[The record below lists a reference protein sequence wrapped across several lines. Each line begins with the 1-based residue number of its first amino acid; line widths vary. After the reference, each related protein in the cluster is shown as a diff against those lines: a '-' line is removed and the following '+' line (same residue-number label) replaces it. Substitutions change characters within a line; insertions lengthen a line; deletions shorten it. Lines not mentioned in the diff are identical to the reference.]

1 MAFCKSC
8 GTDIGEAK
16 FCPACGAKND
26 TAAETVSTAPVFT
39 ESPAPEASAPVTP
52 EPVSAPVFAPD
63 PTIYSSGNNTSNTVP
78 PTYSAPVYSAP
89 VYSAPVYS
97 ADASQMPSTTG
108 QMVFGIINIVLGF
121 LSCCNLL
128 NLGAMVLGIIAV
140 VKTSKAGK
148 AASVDEANQFLGSAK
163 TMNIIAIILNCV
175 GVISWIVILLTG
187 TLSDIM
193 NSSSFN

>member
-39 ESPAPEASAPVTP
+39 ESPAPEASAPVIP

-63 PTIYSSGNNTSNTVP
+63 PTIYSSANNTSNTVP
-78 PTYSAPVYSAP
+78 PAYSAP

>member
-63 PTIYSSGNNTSNTVP
+63 PTIYSSGNSTSNTVP
-78 PTYSAPVYSAP
+78 PAYSAP

-108 QMVFGIINIVLGF
+108 QMVFGIINIVLGV

-175 GVISWIVILLTG
+175 GVISWIVIIVTG
-187 TLSDIM
+187 TFSDMM

>member
-8 GTDIGEAK
+8 GTVIGEAK

-78 PTYSAPVYSAP
+78 PTYSAP